1 MVKSPTMSQSVTT
14 PAASGSAASASG
26 PGVAS
31 PTFSPL
37 YQQIKSL
44 IMQSLQSGE
53 WKPGELIP
61 SEVELAFRYKVSQGT
76 VRKAIDELSAEN
88 LVVRRQGK
96 GTLLR
101 LAIPLF
107 LYGVFSILMRRLSFL
122 KKSGCRARYSK
133 A

>member
-1 MVKSPTMSQSVTT
+1 MVKSAAMSQSVTT
-14 PAASGSAASASG
+14 PAAPSSAASASG
-26 PGVAS
+26 PGAAS

-88 LVVRRQGK
+88 LVVQIG
-96 GTLLR
+96 
-101 LAIPLF
+101 
-107 LYGVFSILMRRLSFL
+107 
-122 KKSGCRARYSK
+122 RAHV
-133 A
+133 

>member
-1 MVKSPTMSQSVTT
+1 MSQSVTT

-26 PGVAS
+26 PGAAS

-61 SEVELAFRYKVSQGT
+61 V
-76 VRKAIDELSAEN
+76 
-88 LVVRRQGK
+88 
-96 GTLLR
+96 
-101 LAIPLF
+101 
-107 LYGVFSILMRRLSFL
+107 
-122 KKSGCRARYSK
+122 KSS
-133 A
+133 